1 MKHQYTLKSLIMST
15 GIMRFIFA
23 LNTILIG
30 FLGLFVER
38 SLAYSTFHSN
48 RNHVFTADETLL
60 YIIMFS
66 SAILILDS
74 CLAVYHIYH
83 RSHLIK
89 RLCNM
94 FVRIRYI
101 FWIPSIL
108 VFVAIAYHVSIDT
121 IENPQLYGKY
131 EPAIVVG
138 YYLSYVVFGLLCS
151 LNEAF
156 IANDMVKSKKENEK

>member
-1 MKHQYTLKSLIMST
+1 MST
-15 GIMRFIFA
+15 VIMRLIFA
-23 LNTILIG
+23 FNTIIVG

-38 SLAYSTFHSN
+38 SVAYSTFHNN
-48 RNHVFTADETLL
+48 RDHIFTADETLL

-89 RLCNM
+89 RLCNT

-108 VFVAIAYHVSIDT
+108 TFVAIAYHVSIDS
-121 IENPQLYGKY
+121 IENPLSYDKY
-131 EPAIVVG
+131 EPTIIVG

>member
-1 MKHQYTLKSLIMST
+1 MST

-38 SLAYSTFHSN
+38 SLAYSTFHTN
-48 RNHVFTADETLL
+48 RTHGFDADETLL
-60 YIIMFS
+60 YIIIFTS
-66 SAILILDS
+66 TILILDS

-83 RSHLIK
+83 RSHLTK
-89 RLCNM
+89 RLCNV

-121 IENPQLYGKY
+121 IENPQLYDKY

-138 YYLSYVVFGLLCS
+138 HYLSYVVFGLLCS